1 VTGDALTAVVLNW
14 RTHEMT
20 LRACRALLDDGVP
33 AERLVVVDNGSGD
46 GSPERL
52 RAALPG
58 SLVVPLDENVGFAR
72 ANNRAALELPAR
84 HAYLLV
90 NSDAFVHAAGS
101 VARLLDELRD
111 PSVGAAVPRLR
122 NPDGSLQES
131 VYPLSTPL
139 PELVRAAGLSRI
151 VPEPLAPR
159 LAAHWDHGRT
169 RDVPGAVGAV
179 LLVRALAWDQL
190 GGFDERRF
198 MYAEDLDLF
207 WRLHHLGWRT
217 RFVADSEF
225 VHLGGASSTQRWDD
239 PGRARRVA
247 AAEAEMLRAHLRP
260 VRYGLTVGAM
270 AAGVGARALLHAARG
285 NREAAAS
292 QRAWLR
298 GYLSGC
304 SSSEA

>member
-58 SLVVPLDENVGFAR
+58 SIVVPLDENVGFAR
-72 ANNRAALELPAR
+72 ANNRAVLELPAR

-101 VARLLDELRD
+101 VARLLDELQD

-169 RDVPGAVGAV
+169 RDGPWGPCCSSARWRGTSSAASTSVASCTPRISICSGAFTTSAGARGSSPTPSSCTSV
-179 LLVRALAWDQL
+179 APPPPSAGTSPAALA
-190 GGFDERRF
+190 
-198 MYAEDLDLF
+198 
-207 WRLHHLGWRT
+207 
-217 RFVADSEF
+217 
-225 VHLGGASSTQRWDD
+225 ASPPPRPRCSGPTS
-239 PGRARRVA
+239 GRCATA
-247 AAEAEMLRAHLRP
+247 
-260 VRYGLTVGAM
+260 
-270 AAGVGARALLHAARG
+270 
-285 NREAAAS
+285 
-292 QRAWLR
+292 
-298 GYLSGC
+298 
-304 SSSEA
+304 